1 MGSWDRK
8 AILRSMKAEGL
19 KAWEAMKLRARE
31 LGLLRSEPERQE
43 AWEAGGL
50 EGREAWEVGS
60 LGGREPRRHGA
71 WEAEAWEAG
80 RQEGWRDRK
89 AEYLEP
95 GRLGS
100 CRLEE

>member
-60 LGGREPRRHGA
+60 LEDMELGRQRPGRQGGRKVGGTGRLSTWSLGG
-71 WEAEAWEAG
+71 WEAAG
-80 RQEGWRDRK
+80 WKNKG
-89 AEYLEP
+89 
-95 GRLGS
+95 
-100 CRLEE
+100 